1 MNFIHFFKEID
12 YYTGINWHKMTDVYF
27 SMQFTTLIESQK
39 LYYGERPNKKDQYMI
54 MNVKH

>member
-1 MNFIHFFKEID
+1 
-12 YYTGINWHKMTDVYF
+12 MTDVYF